1 MDTKDIRYISEKK
14 KMRFFNHEL
23 IFGERTFIM
32 GILNLTPDSFSDGG
46 DFLSVDKAVEHAKEM
61 LRDGADIID
70 IGGESS
76 RPGHTRISAEEELR
90 RILPVVK
97 RLREET
103 DAIISL
109 DTIRA
114 ETAEEGI
121 KNGVHIINDIW
132 GFQEDKRLAAIA
144 AKYGAPVILMHNQH
158 GTEYEGDM
166 VEEIKRFLKESIQ
179 IAKEAGVKDDK
190 IILDP
195 GIGFG
200 KISEQNMIL
209 MSRLGEIKSMGY
221 PVLLGTSRKS
231 MIGKILDLPPK
242 ERGEGTIA
250 TTVLGIVQG
259 MDIVRVHDVLENAR
273 AAKVTDAIVRR
284 KDEWTEF

>member
-1 MDTKDIRYISEKK
+1 MDNKDIRIISEKK
-14 KMRFFNHEL
+14 KMSFFSHEL
-23 IFGERTFIM
+23 IFGERTLIM

-61 LRDGADIID
+61 LREGADIID

-90 RILPVVK
+90 RVLPVIK
-97 RLREET
+97 RLKEET
-103 DAIISL
+103 NAIISL

-114 ETAEEGI
+114 EVAEEGV

-132 GFQEDKRLAAIA
+132 GFQEDKRLAAVA
-144 AKYGAPVILMHNQH
+144 AKYGTPVVLMHNQH

-166 VEEIKRFLKESIQ
+166 VEEINRFLKESVR

-200 KISEQNMIL
+200 KTSEQNMIL
-209 MSRLGEIKSMGY
+209 MSRLGEIKSIGY

-242 ERGEGTIA
+242 ERAEGTIA

-259 MDIVRVHDVLENAR
+259 IDIVRVHDVLKNSR
-273 AAKVTDAIVRR
+273 AAKVADAILRG
-284 KDEWTEF
+284 KD